1 MGYIDP
7 AILWLMRFGYSLD
20 DAITIQ
26 AAIARRGQRNVK
38 EEQTSK
44 PVVEEKKEDPRDAEL
59 KALHA
64 KVEEYTRELGVCE
77 SQVKVL
83 GKENALLRI
92 QVDNLTKK
100 LEEAEAVKAYALKMA
115 ELLGGK
121 TEQPEH
127 ETGITEAE
135 LAPDNPD
142 NKVQEDKKCETSID
156 TGDAQAVVPTP
167 TRVKIRITPRRKE

>member
-127 ETGITEAE
+127 ETGITEPA
-135 LAPDNPD
+135 PD
-142 NKVQEDKKCETSID
+142 NKVQEGKKCETSTD